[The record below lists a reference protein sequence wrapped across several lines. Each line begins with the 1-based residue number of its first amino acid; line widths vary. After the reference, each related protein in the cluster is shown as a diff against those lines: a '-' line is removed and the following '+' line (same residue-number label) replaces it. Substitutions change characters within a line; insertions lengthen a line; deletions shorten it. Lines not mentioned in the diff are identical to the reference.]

1 MTAGRHTEEKAMT
14 IGEKIRKRRTE
25 LLLTQEAASS
35 GIVTRNMLSL
45 IENGGASPSLET
57 LSKLAKRLELPVE
70 YLISDG
76 DDLFPFLKFKNAERM
91 RYLFRSGR
99 YAECAELI
107 STLGGTDD
115 ETEYLLTDCCFRLG
129 KKAVINGSLAT
140 AEGYLRTSA
149 EHSNKTAYETERI
162 RTLTSLYLAI
172 CKNIQSPLLEFN
184 ADEYSADFSEMSE
197 YELTRYIS
205 GDTTYDYKN
214 PLFAKHMEAKRFIHA
229 NNPTAALSVLRELE
243 EHKSPAEYNALVIF
257 GVYGDIEQCAK
268 KLCDYETA
276 YRYSQKRMTLMNNFR
291 A

>member
-76 DDLFPFLKFKNAERM
+76 DDLFPFLKFKNAERI
-91 RYLFRSGR
+91 RYLFRASR

-107 STLGGTDD
+107 STLGGSDD

-129 KKAVINGSLAT
+129 K
-140 AEGYLRTSA
+140 
-149 EHSNKTAYETERI
+149 
-162 RTLTSLYLAI
+162 
-172 CKNIQSPLLEFN
+172 
-184 ADEYSADFSEMSE
+184 
-197 YELTRYIS
+197 
-205 GDTTYDYKN
+205 
-214 PLFAKHMEAKRFIHA
+214 
-229 NNPTAALSVLRELE
+229 
-243 EHKSPAEYNALVIF
+243 
-257 GVYGDIEQCAK
+257 
-268 KLCDYETA
+268 
-276 YRYSQKRMTLMNNFR
+276 
-291 A
+291 

>member
-25 LLLTQEAASS
+25 LHLTQEAASS

-57 LSKLAKRLELPVE
+57 LSKLSKRLELPVE

-76 DDLFPFLKFKNAERM
+76 DDLFPFLKFENAERM

-162 RTLTSLYLAI
+162 RALTSLYLAI

-184 ADEYSADFSEMSE
+184 ADEYSAHFSEMSE

-257 GVYGDIEQCAK
+257 GIYGDIEQCAK